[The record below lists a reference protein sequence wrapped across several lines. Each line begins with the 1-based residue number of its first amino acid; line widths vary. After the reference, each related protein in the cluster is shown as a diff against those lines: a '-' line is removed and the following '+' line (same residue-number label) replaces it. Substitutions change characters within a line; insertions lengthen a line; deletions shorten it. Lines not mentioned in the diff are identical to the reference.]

1 MSDWGSV
8 LVILSIIEGCWSTA
22 TLFEIPSEAGNA
34 VFLGYSA
41 ERLAI
46 AAICILGIIF
56 LIGFFLLRKRGR
68 YSVIIRQITFG
79 GSALIFTLCALIF
92 LLNYSDIGQYDTLIS
107 SLVSRYGG
115 IFVWGILFGIEIG
128 ATVII
133 DSKREDGGLNRLLNP
148 LYTAVLFG
156 MAVVLFSLAF
166 EYYDRVDWTRHMG
179 HARAIFLTPAAVGI
193 LWALSVELI
202 KGKEA
207 KSKAN
212 TVWLFLMIVS
222 LAFAVYRLTGYR
234 IRLRNE
240 VSDRID
246 SVFQYRYF
254 KMMILIPA
262 GIALIWAILSGKIKD
277 RTHAEKLDTIFL
289 CLLIGSLT
297 YSIYRTIN
305 CFMGQVGTPLYS
317 YWDLLADAFNHGHLD
332 LTAPPTTHDLTLYNG
347 KWYVPNPPLP
357 AILLMPVVALLG
369 VEGVNMT
376 IVSALLGALNAV
388 IVYLVLRY
396 AAESG
401 MTTCKR
407 SANLWLT
414 AVFALSTNHI
424 WLATTGQM
432 WFISQLVTILF
443 IGLGTIAVIR
453 GKPAWVSGLMIG
465 MAVMARPNIF
475 PIAIFLMG
483 IYLWKAKPYP
493 EVEWGKVVRWAIGF
507 GIPVLICVFM
517 ELLYNYLRFE
527 DWFDFGYVTINGAE
541 SIVEAV
547 QKYGMFHPHF
557 LRENFE
563 VMFLRMPRIDT
574 TGERFFFQPGYA
586 GYSIFAMTP
595 AFIYLIRGIKKN
607 WWVIGAWVSV
617 ILTVGLLLLYHNT
630 GAEQVGYR
638 YIQDAIIPLLL
649 LLGVGVGEKPG
660 ILFKMLTIL
669 GVAIN
674 LLSTYWWYIGRA

>member
-1 MSDWGSV
+1 MLIISHIENRSPPRYENFNRKRDINIRMIRPPHDLSIPRKKTTV
-8 LVILSIIEGCWSTA
+8 FILILSFLEGVAVFVHLIS
-22 TLFEIPSEAGNA
+22 IPSESESAFLLGFSKSRLLLIVSC
-34 VFLGYSA
+34 VFLSIFYAFLLIRFLRKGFLLPDRRKNIWLYRILISIFWVIFWGVFFF
-41 ERLAI
+41 LLLSVLPVQKSDSTVSSI
-46 AAICILGIIF
+46 AFRIWDVLLWGALLSVQMIF
-56 LIGFFLLRKRGR
+56 LIQFQTDYWHEIFNNYMKAFF
-68 YSVIIRQITFG
+68 F
-79 GSALIFTLCALIF
+79 ALFLIVF
-92 LLNYSDIGQYDTLIS
+92 YLFIS
-107 SLVSRYGG
+107 
-115 IFVWGILFGIEIG
+115 
-128 ATVII
+128 
-133 DSKREDGGLNRLLNP
+133 
-148 LYTAVLFG
+148 
-156 MAVVLFSLAF
+156 
-166 EYYDRVDWTRHMG
+166 YYDRIDWIRKFKYSEIT
-179 HARAIFLTPAAVGI
+179 ILT
-193 LWALSVELI
+193 
-202 KGKEA
+202 
-207 KSKAN
+207 
-212 TVWLFLMIVS
+212 
-222 LAFAVYRLTGYR
+222 
-234 IRLRNE
+234 
-240 VSDRID
+240 
-246 SVFQYRYF
+246 
-254 KMMILIPA
+254 PA

-289 CLLIGSLT
+289 CLLIGSVT
-297 YSIYRTIN
+297 YTIYRVTGY
-305 CFMGQVGTPLYS
+305 FMNRVDTPS
-317 YWDLLADAFNHGHLD
+317 KAYWHLLADAFNHGHLD

-401 MTTCKR
+401 MTACKR

-638 YIQDAIIPLLL
+638 YIQDAIIPLML

-669 GVAIN
+669 GVVIN

>member
-1 MSDWGSV
+1 MLIISHIENRSPPRYENFNRKRDINIRMIRPPHDLSIPRKKTTV
-8 LVILSIIEGCWSTA
+8 FILILSFLEGVAVFVHLIS
-22 TLFEIPSEAGNA
+22 IPSESESAFLLGFSKSRLLLIVSC
-34 VFLGYSA
+34 VFLSIFYAFLLIRFLRKGFLLPDRRKNIWLYRILISIFWVIFWGVFFF
-41 ERLAI
+41 LLLSVLPVQKSDSTVSSI
-46 AAICILGIIF
+46 AFRIWDVLLWGALLSVQMIF
-56 LIGFFLLRKRGR
+56 LIQFQTDYWHEIFNNYMKAFF
-68 YSVIIRQITFG
+68 F
-79 GSALIFTLCALIF
+79 ALFLIVF
-92 LLNYSDIGQYDTLIS
+92 YLFIS
-107 SLVSRYGG
+107 
-115 IFVWGILFGIEIG
+115 
-128 ATVII
+128 
-133 DSKREDGGLNRLLNP
+133 
-148 LYTAVLFG
+148 
-156 MAVVLFSLAF
+156 
-166 EYYDRVDWTRHMG
+166 YYDRIDWIRKFKYSEIT
-179 HARAIFLTPAAVGI
+179 ILT
-193 LWALSVELI
+193 
-202 KGKEA
+202 
-207 KSKAN
+207 
-212 TVWLFLMIVS
+212 
-222 LAFAVYRLTGYR
+222 
-234 IRLRNE
+234 
-240 VSDRID
+240 
-246 SVFQYRYF
+246 
-254 KMMILIPA
+254 PA

-289 CLLIGSLT
+289 CLLIGSVT
-297 YSIYRTIN
+297 YTIYRVTGY
-305 CFMGQVGTPLYS
+305 FMNRVDTPS
-317 YWDLLADAFNHGHLD
+317 KAYWHLLADAFNHGHLD

-563 VMFLRMPRIDT
+563 VMFLRMPQIDT

-638 YIQDAIIPLLL
+638 YIQDAIIPLML

-669 GVAIN
+669 GVVIN

>member
-1 MSDWGSV
+1 MLIISHIENRSPLRYENFNRKRDINIRMNRPPHDLSSPRKKPTV
-8 LVILSIIEGCWSTA
+8 FILILSFLEGVAVFVHLIS
-22 TLFEIPSEAGNA
+22 IPSESENA
-34 VFLGYSA
+34 FLLGFSKS
-41 ERLAI
+41 RLFLIVSCIFLSIFYAFLLIRFLRKGFLLPDRRKNIWLYRILISIFWVIFWGIFFFLLLSVLPVQKSDSTVSSI
-46 AAICILGIIF
+46 AFRIWDVLLWGALLSVQMIF
-56 LIGFFLLRKRGR
+56 LIQFQTDYWHEIFNNYIKAFF
-68 YSVIIRQITFG
+68 F
-79 GSALIFTLCALIF
+79 ALFLIVF
-92 LLNYSDIGQYDTLIS
+92 YLFIS
-107 SLVSRYGG
+107 
-115 IFVWGILFGIEIG
+115 
-128 ATVII
+128 
-133 DSKREDGGLNRLLNP
+133 
-148 LYTAVLFG
+148 
-156 MAVVLFSLAF
+156 
-166 EYYDRVDWTRHMG
+166 YYDRIDWIRKFKYSEIT
-179 HARAIFLTPAAVGI
+179 ILT
-193 LWALSVELI
+193 
-202 KGKEA
+202 
-207 KSKAN
+207 
-212 TVWLFLMIVS
+212 
-222 LAFAVYRLTGYR
+222 
-234 IRLRNE
+234 
-240 VSDRID
+240 
-246 SVFQYRYF
+246 
-254 KMMILIPA
+254 PA

-305 CFMGQVGTPLYS
+305 CFIGQVGTPLYS

-376 IVSALLGALNAV
+376 IVSALLGSLNAV

-401 MTTCKR
+401 MTACKR

-493 EVEWGKVVRWAIGF
+493 EVEWGKAVRWAIGF

-638 YIQDAIIPLLL
+638 YIQDAIIPLML

-669 GVAIN
+669 GVVIN

>member
-1 MSDWGSV
+1 MAEKSKKLLFSEILMALMILEGLLAV
-8 LVILSIIEGCWSTA
+8 LSI
-22 TLFEIPSEAGNA
+22 FRIP
-34 VFLGYSA
+34 FQP
-41 ERLAI
+41 ER
-46 AAICILGIIF
+46 
-56 LIGFFLLRKRGR
+56 
-68 YSVIIRQITFG
+68 
-79 GSALIFTLCALIF
+79 
-92 LLNYSDIGQYDTLIS
+92 
-107 SLVSRYGG
+107 
-115 IFVWGILFGIEIG
+115 
-128 ATVII
+128 
-133 DSKREDGGLNRLLNP
+133 
-148 LYTAVLFG
+148 AVLFG
-156 MAVVLFSLAF
+156 LSKSRLVIVAACLCIMILLISCQVLFSRSFAVEKKGSQFSDAPFSFIPSLIIAVCWYAF
-166 EYYDRVDWTRHMG
+166 LLG
-179 HARAIFLTPAAVGI
+179 IFLLVLYFSPQRNFDSAISSVIGRIWGI
-193 LWALSVELI
+193 IGWGLLLSIEIPIWIYLNLGRQNIIFMTGDLPVYLALFTMGYCFVLLSYGHMDWGHWGIFIGGICILQMIPVWLWTI
-202 KGKEA
+202 FK
-207 KSKAN
+207 KSKFFSKHKSQIN
-212 TVWLFLMIVS
+212 TFLTCFFIGV
-222 LAFAVYRLTGYR
+222 LT
-234 IRLRNE
+234 
-240 VSDRID
+240 
-246 SVFQYRYF
+246 F
-254 KMMILIPA
+254 
-262 GIALIWAILSGKIKD
+262 
-277 RTHAEKLDTIFL
+277 
-289 CLLIGSLT
+289 
-297 YSIYRTIN
+297 SIYRTVGIGVKRIN
-305 CFMGQVGTPLYS
+305 SPS
-317 YWDLLADAFNHGHLD
+317 KAYWDLLADAFNHGHLD

-376 IVSALLGALNAV
+376 IVSALLGSLNAV

-401 MTTCKR
+401 MTACKR

-630 GAEQVGYR
+630 GASQVGYR

-669 GVAIN
+669 GVVIN

>member
-1 MSDWGSV
+1 
-8 LVILSIIEGCWSTA
+8 
-22 TLFEIPSEAGNA
+22 
-34 VFLGYSA
+34 
-41 ERLAI
+41 
-46 AAICILGIIF
+46 
-56 LIGFFLLRKRGR
+56 
-68 YSVIIRQITFG
+68 
-79 GSALIFTLCALIF
+79 
-92 LLNYSDIGQYDTLIS
+92 
-107 SLVSRYGG
+107 
-115 IFVWGILFGIEIG
+115 
-128 ATVII
+128 
-133 DSKREDGGLNRLLNP
+133 
-148 LYTAVLFG
+148 
-156 MAVVLFSLAF
+156 
-166 EYYDRVDWTRHMG
+166 
-179 HARAIFLTPAAVGI
+179 
-193 LWALSVELI
+193 
-202 KGKEA
+202 
-207 KSKAN
+207 
-212 TVWLFLMIVS
+212 
-222 LAFAVYRLTGYR
+222 
-234 IRLRNE
+234 
-240 VSDRID
+240 
-246 SVFQYRYF
+246 
-254 KMMILIPA
+254 MMILIPA

-277 RTHAEKLDTIFL
+277 RTHAEKLDTFFL
-289 CLLIGSLT
+289 CLLIGSVT
-297 YSIYRTIN
+297 YTIYRVTGY
-305 CFMGQVGTPLYS
+305 FMNRVDTPS
-317 YWDLLADAFNHGHLD
+317 KAYWHLLADAFNHGHLD

-401 MTTCKR
+401 MTACKR

-493 EVEWGKVVRWAIGF
+493 EVEWGKAVRWAIGF

-630 GAEQVGYR
+630 GASQVGYR

-669 GVAIN
+669 GVVIN

>member
-1 MSDWGSV
+1 MLIISHIENRSPPRYENFNRKRDINIRMIRPPHDLSIPRKKTTV
-8 LVILSIIEGCWSTA
+8 FILILSFLEGVAVFVHLIS
-22 TLFEIPSEAGNA
+22 IPSESESAFLLGFSKSRLLLIVSC
-34 VFLGYSA
+34 VFLSIFYAFLLIRFLRKGFLLPDRRKNIWLYRILISIFWVIFWGVFFF
-41 ERLAI
+41 LLLSVLPVQKSDSTVSSI
-46 AAICILGIIF
+46 AFRIWDVLLWGALLSVQMIF
-56 LIGFFLLRKRGR
+56 LIQFQTDYWHEIFNNYMKAFF
-68 YSVIIRQITFG
+68 F
-79 GSALIFTLCALIF
+79 ALFLIVF
-92 LLNYSDIGQYDTLIS
+92 YLFIS
-107 SLVSRYGG
+107 
-115 IFVWGILFGIEIG
+115 
-128 ATVII
+128 
-133 DSKREDGGLNRLLNP
+133 
-148 LYTAVLFG
+148 
-156 MAVVLFSLAF
+156 
-166 EYYDRVDWTRHMG
+166 YYDRIDWIRKFKYSEIT
-179 HARAIFLTPAAVGI
+179 ILT
-193 LWALSVELI
+193 
-202 KGKEA
+202 
-207 KSKAN
+207 
-212 TVWLFLMIVS
+212 
-222 LAFAVYRLTGYR
+222 
-234 IRLRNE
+234 
-240 VSDRID
+240 
-246 SVFQYRYF
+246 
-254 KMMILIPA
+254 PA

-289 CLLIGSLT
+289 CLLIGSVT
-297 YSIYRTIN
+297 YTIYRVTGY
-305 CFMGQVGTPLYS
+305 FMNRVDTPS
-317 YWDLLADAFNHGHLD
+317 KAYWHLLADAFNHGHLD

-401 MTTCKR
+401 MTACKR

-669 GVAIN
+669 GVVIN

>member
-1 MSDWGSV
+1 MLIISHIENRSPPRYENFNRKRDINIRMIRPPHDLSSPRKKTTV
-8 LVILSIIEGCWSTA
+8 FILILSFLEGVAVFVHLIS
-22 TLFEIPSEAGNA
+22 IPSESESAFLLGFSKSRLLLIVSC
-34 VFLGYSA
+34 VFLSIFYAFLLIRFLRKGFLLPDRRNNIWLYRILISIFWVIFWGIFFF
-41 ERLAI
+41 LLLSVLPVQKSDSTVSSI
-46 AAICILGIIF
+46 AFRIWDVLLWGALLSVQMIF
-56 LIGFFLLRKRGR
+56 LIQFQTDYWHEIFNNYIKAFF
-68 YSVIIRQITFG
+68 F
-79 GSALIFTLCALIF
+79 ALFLIVF
-92 LLNYSDIGQYDTLIS
+92 YLFIS
-107 SLVSRYGG
+107 
-115 IFVWGILFGIEIG
+115 
-128 ATVII
+128 
-133 DSKREDGGLNRLLNP
+133 
-148 LYTAVLFG
+148 
-156 MAVVLFSLAF
+156 
-166 EYYDRVDWTRHMG
+166 YYDRIDWIRKFKYSEIT
-179 HARAIFLTPAAVGI
+179 ILT
-193 LWALSVELI
+193 
-202 KGKEA
+202 
-207 KSKAN
+207 
-212 TVWLFLMIVS
+212 
-222 LAFAVYRLTGYR
+222 
-234 IRLRNE
+234 
-240 VSDRID
+240 
-246 SVFQYRYF
+246 
-254 KMMILIPA
+254 PA

-289 CLLIGSLT
+289 CLLIGSVT
-297 YSIYRTIN
+297 YTIYRVTGY
-305 CFMGQVGTPLYS
+305 FMNRVDTPS
-317 YWDLLADAFNHGHLD
+317 KAYWHLLADAFNHGHLD

-401 MTTCKR
+401 MTACKR

-493 EVEWGKVVRWAIGF
+493 EVEWGKAVRWAIGF

-630 GAEQVGYR
+630 GASQVGYR
-638 YIQDAIIPLLL
+638 YIQDAIIPLML
-649 LLGVGVGEKPG
+649 LLGVGVGKKPG
-660 ILFKMLTIL
+660 ILFKALTIL